1 MLRTSGMPRLALA
14 ALALLGACGDDGALP
29 DAGYNC
35 EIEDRDDVYT
45 AGMEKT
51 GADGMTFRLVSSD
64 PAPPSRYDNTW
75 VIEILDAGGAPLDDA
90 EVEVVPFMPD
100 HGHGTG
106 FVAVV
111 TPDPD
116 VDGRYTVVPVN
127 LFMPGL
133 WEVTIRATPAGG
145 TAADRDSAVF
155 TFCIAS

>member
-1 MLRTSGMPRLALA
+1 MSRILLALA
-14 ALALLGACGDDGALP
+14 ALALVPACGDDGALP

-35 EIEDRDDVYT
+35 AVEDRDDEYT
-45 AGMEKT
+45 AGMEKV
-51 GADGMTFRLVSSD
+51 GEGGMTFRLVSSD

-75 VIEILDAGGAPLDDA
+75 VIEIEDAGGAPLVGA
-90 EVEVVPFMPD
+90 EVEVTPYMPD

-106 FVAVV
+106 IEAVV

-116 VDGRYTVVPVN
+116 LDGRYQAVPVN

-133 WEVTIRATPAGG
+133 WQVTIQATPAGG
-145 TAADRDSAVF
+145 TAVDRDEAVF

>member
-1 MLRTSGMPRLALA
+1 MPRLAPVLL
-14 ALALLGACGDDGALP
+14 LALLPACGDDAALP

-35 EIEDRDDVYT
+35 EIEERDDEYV
-45 AGMEKT
+45 AGMEKV
-51 GADGMTFRLVSSD
+51 GAEGMTFRLVSSD

-75 VIEILDAGGAPLDDA
+75 VIEIEDATGAPLDDA
-90 EVEVVPFMPD
+90 DVEVVPFMPD

-106 FVAVV
+106 IPAVI

-116 VDGRYTVVPVN
+116 VDGRYDVVPVN